1 MMPAEVTLARRRSRR
16 ALTSPAL
23 AGVLSVA
30 LLMGGL
36 PMLSGLVLAP
46 DSKPAF
52 TLDICQPI
60 GGVTHTF
67 SSSEAPLIPA
77 LPIAYTLQESGVA
90 DEFVIQL
97 SSRLGEAP
105 NPPPPE
111 HRA

>member
-1 MMPAEVTLARRRSRR
+1 V
-16 ALTSPAL
+16 LT
-23 AGVLSVA
+23 
-30 LLMGGL
+30 
-36 PMLSGLVLAP
+36 P

-60 GGVTHTF
+60 GSATHTF
-67 SSSEAPLIPA
+67 SASEAPLIPA
-77 LPIAYTLQESGVA
+77 LPIAHTLQESGVA

-111 HRA
+111 RRT